1 MRKDSG
7 FEVLDRISLY
17 VSNNDKIEKIIKKF
31 EDIIKH
37 DTLADDIF
45 YGENLNEYV
54 DNSSSES
61 FKSLYKSSISPEQF
75 TISD

>member
-1 MRKDSG
+1 MSDLKG
-7 FEVLDRISLY
+7 
-17 VSNNDKIEKIIKKF
+17 IEYKRF

-54 DNSSSES
+54 DTNINGEMI
-61 FKSLYKSSISPEQF
+61 KMYVERK
-75 TISD
+75 